1 MFTDLVNFSDPEWE
15 DINVVAGALKLF
27 LEKLPDPLIPYS
39 LYNKFI
45 EAGSKNAFRCYLLYS
60 LKFWK
65 TKHFHGLLNYLK
77 SNLHD
82 KVSLIGYPHCIYIV
96 SYVANFHG

>member
-45 EAGSKNAFRCYLLYS
+45 EAGSKYTFRCYLLYS
-60 LKFWK
+60 LKFRK
-65 TKHFHGLLNYLK
+65 TNIFM
-77 SNLHD
+77 
-82 KVSLIGYPHCIYIV
+82 VC
-96 SYVANFHG
+96 

>member
-1 MFTDLVNFSDPEWE
+1 MWLFSYCIKLHTVISKCMYTDLVNFSDPEWE

-45 EAGSKNAFRCYLLYS
+45 KAGSKNTLRCYLLYS

-65 TKHFHGLLNYLK
+65 TNIFM
-77 SNLHD
+77 
-82 KVSLIGYPHCIYIV
+82 VC
-96 SYVANFHG
+96 